1 MQSMYKETPTV
12 TAPASAQVA
21 IANEQ
26 VGVAVSPT
34 GAPKVNPSAVPW
46 LIGVMVGAVAG
57 LEVCAT
63 AIPSPTAQVA
73 CRIGA
78 VALAGIL
85 GTVSPGWR
93 SGGFKSP
100 PVQ

>member
-1 MQSMYKETPTV
+1 MSQPTV
-12 TAPASAQVA
+12 TIQDGRPVLNNDQLA
-21 IANEQ
+21 
-26 VGVAVSPT
+26 SPT
-34 GAPKVNPSAVPW
+34 GTPKVSPAAIPW

-57 LEVCAT
+57 LEVCAS
-63 AIPSPTAQVA
+63 AAPSPTAQLA